1 VRPLEALICFIITFL
16 LIPVA
21 SAQTDADAAYKA
33 ERAHAIEL
41 YGAQKLLE
49 ALPVFED
56 LASKNPKDDLVL
68 LGLAACLINHSA
80 TLSDM
85 EAAGKE
91 RVRAKELL
99 VRAQELGNKSQ
110 LLQNLLETIQKLP
123 ASGQIKYSENA
134 TVDDAMRAGEAAF
147 ARHDFDEAI
156 TDYTKAFDLDPKNY
170 GAALFVGDSYFAK
183 KDFPN
188 AGHWYGRA
196 SEINPNVETPYRYY
210 ADMLIKNGDMELAR
224 TKSIQAVVAEP
235 YNPIPWRG
243 LAAWANANH
252 VQLIRVHINIP
263 PSVSQTDGK
272 NVNLNVQPGESTNA
286 MTAWAAY
293 GIDRALWRT
302 QRFKERFPQETEYR
316 HSLAEESEALEMAA
330 KGWAAPDAK
339 GDPSAKGADPDLDLL
354 AKIHAAGMIEPYVL
368 INGADQGIATDYPG
382 YRDNNRDK
390 LEQYVGQFI
399 VPPTPPKQT
408 P

>member
-1 VRPLEALICFIITFL
+1 MRALKVLTCFIIIFL
-16 LIPVA
+16 LIPIA
-21 SAQTDADAAYKA
+21 SAQTDGDAAYKA

-41 YGAQKLLE
+41 YGAQKYLE

-68 LGLAACLINHSA
+68 LGLAACLVNHSA
-80 TLSDM
+80 TLSDA

-99 VRAQELGNKSQ
+99 IKAQELGNKSQ

-123 ASGQIKYSENA
+123 TSGQMKFSENPA
-134 TVDDAMRAGEAAF
+134 VDDAMRAGEAAF
-147 ARHDFDEAI
+147 ARRDFDEAI
-156 TDYTKAFDLDPKNY
+156 TDYSKALDLDPKNY
-170 GAALFVGDSYFAK
+170 GAALFVGDSYFQK

-263 PSVSQTDGK
+263 ESVSQTDGK
-272 NVNLNVQPGESTNA
+272 NTNFNIQPRESTKA
-286 MTAWAAY
+286 TAAWAGY
-293 GIDRALWRT
+293 GLARMLWRT
-302 QRFKERFPQETEYR
+302 EKFKQTFPQEREYR
-316 HSLAEESEALEMAA
+316 HSLAEESAALDIAA
-330 KGWAAPDAK
+330 QTWARPDAK
-339 GDPSAKGADPDLDLL
+339 GEPSAERADPDLDLL
-354 AKIHAAGMIEPYVL
+354 AKIYAAGMIEPYVL
-368 INGADQGIATDYPG
+368 VNGADQGIAADYPA
-382 YRDNNRDK
+382 YRDNNRTK
-390 LEQYVGQFI
+390 LEQYLGQFV
-399 VPPTPPKQT
+399 VPPTPPKPT

>member
-1 VRPLEALICFIITFL
+1 MRPRKVLTHSIVTIFL
-16 LIPVA
+16 LIPIA
-21 SAQTDADAAYKA
+21 SAQTDVDAAYKA
-33 ERAHAIEL
+33 ERAHAINL
-41 YGAQKLLE
+41 YEAQNYLE

-68 LGLAACLINHSA
+68 LGLAACLVNHSA

-99 VRAQELGNKSQ
+99 IKAQELGNKSP

-123 ASGQIKYSENA
+123 ATGQIKYSENA
-134 TVDDAMRAGEAAF
+134 AVDDAMRAGEAAF
-147 ARHDFDEAI
+147 ARRDFDEAI
-156 TDYTKAFDLDPKNY
+156 ADYSKAFDLDPKNY
-170 GAALFVGDSYFAK
+170 GAALFVGDSYFQK
-183 KDFPN
+183 KDFAN

-196 SEINPNVETPYRYY
+196 SDINPNVETPYRYY

-252 VQLIRVHINIP
+252 VQLIRIHINIP
-263 PSVSQTDGK
+263 ASVSQTDGK

-286 MTAWAAY
+286 MAAWAAY
-293 GIDRALWRT
+293 GLDRALWRT
-302 QRFKERFPQETEYR
+302 ERLKERFPQETEYR
-316 HSLAEESEALEMAA
+316 HSLAEESEALEIAA
-330 KGWAAPDAK
+330 KAWAAPDAQDK
-339 GDPSAKGADPDLDLL
+339 SAAKATDPDLDLL
-354 AKIHAAGMIEPYVL
+354 VRIHAAGMIEPYVL
-368 INGADQGIATDYPG
+368 INGADPGIAQDYPA
-382 YRDNNRDK
+382 YRDNNRAK
-390 LEQYVGQFI
+390 LEQYLSQFI
-399 VPPTPPKQT
+399 VPPTPPK